1 MYHNNNYN
9 NKKGAVIINTFCSYV
24 YLCMIVA
31 IKFYDKTLSQK
42 IYYILFEHLLLRIFQ
57 LVTGEFFSQWAFG
70 VTCWE
75 VFTCGQVPYRGINAM
90 SLMRTLRNGERLD
103 KPNNSA
109 CSQEMSV
116 N

>member
-1 MYHNNNYN
+1 MMNLSWKVRY
-9 NKKGAVIINTFCSYV
+9 KSVSY
-24 YLCMIVA
+24 YG
-31 IKFYDKTLSQK
+31 
-42 IYYILFEHLLLRIFQ
+42 IL
-57 LVTGEFFSQWAFG
+57 SQWAFG

-116 N
+116 NYRYFTMQTKIIMKSTVT